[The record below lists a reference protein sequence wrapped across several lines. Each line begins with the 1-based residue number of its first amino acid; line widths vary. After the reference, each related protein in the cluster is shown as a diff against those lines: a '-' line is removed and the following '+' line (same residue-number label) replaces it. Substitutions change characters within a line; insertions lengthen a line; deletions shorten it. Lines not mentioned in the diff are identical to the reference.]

1 MSPSRSQSLRSTFR
15 LSVIVAVLVGATAG
29 VSMLA
34 EAKRGG
40 GGGKRAPA
48 DNRDCKTDKDCVV
61 VADDCCPC
69 SQGGKA
75 RAIPKKQMDS
85 YEKDR
90 KKRCADTACT
100 EMMSDDPSCSQVPF
114 CGVGICELGEPPNA
128 APKAGD
134 APKSDDAPK
143 ADDAPK
149 SDDKPK
155 ADGKAKSSDKQKPAG
170 KAKAEEKS
178 DEKPSSG
185 IEF

>member
-1 MSPSRSQSLRSTFR
+1 M
-15 LSVIVAVLVGATAG
+15 IVVSILAGATVG

-34 EAKRGG
+34 QAKKGG

-48 DNRDCKTDKDCVV
+48 DNRDCKADRDCVV

-75 RAIPKKQMDS
+75 RAIPKKQMDA

-114 CGVGICELGEPPNA
+114 CGVGICELGDPPNSSA
-128 APKAGD
+128 
-134 APKSDDAPK
+134 KSDDAPK
-143 ADDAPK
+143 
-149 SDDKPK
+149 SDEK
-155 ADGKAKSSDKQKPAG
+155 A
-170 KAKAEEKS
+170 KS
-178 DEKPSSG
+178 DEKPKGDEKKSKAAEKPKADDKPSTSG

>member
-1 MSPSRSQSLRSTFR
+1 MSPSRSQSLRLGFR
-15 LSVIVAVLVGATAG
+15 FSVIVAILVGATVG

-34 EAKRGG
+34 EAKRSG

-48 DNRDCKTDKDCVV
+48 DARDCKTDKDCVV

-75 RAIPKKQMDS
+75 RSIPKKQQDA

-114 CGVGICELGEPPNA
+114 CGVGICELGDPPSA
-128 APKAGD
+128 ATKSED
-134 APKSDDAPK
+134 APKSGDKAKADEKPK
-143 ADDAPK
+143 AEE
-149 SDDKPK
+149 KPK
-155 ADGKAKSSDKQKPAG
+155 ADAKKPKAS
-170 KAKAEEKS
+170 
-178 DEKPSSG
+178 EKPKDDDKPSTSG

>member
-1 MSPSRSQSLRSTFR
+1 MI
-15 LSVIVAVLVGATAG
+15 IVTILCGATVG
-29 VSMLA
+29 VTMLA
-34 EAKRGG
+34 EAKKGA

-48 DNRDCKTDKDCVV
+48 DNRDCKADRDCVI

-75 RAIPKKQMDS
+75 RAIPKKQLDT

-90 KKRCADTACT
+90 KKRCAHTACT

-114 CGVGICELGEPPNA
+114 CGVGICELGDPPGSEP
-128 APKAGD
+128 KSSD
-134 APKSDDAPK
+134 APKGDS
-143 ADDAPK
+143 K

-155 ADGKAKSSDKQKPAG
+155 ADEKPKAEDKPKSADKPKSGAKSKPDDNPA
-170 KAKAEEKS
+170 
-178 DEKPSSG
+178 SG

>member
-1 MSPSRSQSLRSTFR
+1 MSPSRSQSLRFTFR
-15 LSVIVAVLVGATAG
+15 FSAIVAILVGATVG

-48 DNRDCKTDKDCVV
+48 DARDCKTDKDCVV

-75 RAIPKKQMDS
+75 RAIPKKQVEA

-114 CGVGICELGEPPNA
+114 CGVGICELGDPSS
-128 APKAGD
+128 GT
-134 APKSDDAPK
+134 KSE
-143 ADDAPK
+143 DAPK
-149 SDDKPK
+149 SDDKAK
-155 ADGKAKSSDKQKPAG
+155 ADEKP
-170 KAKAEEKS
+170 KAEEKPKADAKKPKAS
-178 DEKPSSG
+178 EKPKDDEKPSTSG

>member
-1 MSPSRSQSLRSTFR
+1 MSPRNIQHFR
-15 LSVIVAVLVGATAG
+15 FGFRFLVVAAVLVGGSVG

-40 GGGKRAPA
+40 GARRAAPA
-48 DNRDCKTDKDCVV
+48 DNRDCKTDKDCVM

-75 RAIPKKQMDS
+75 RAIPRKQKDT

-100 EMMSDDPSCSQVPF
+100 EMMSTDPSCAQVPF
-114 CGVGICELGEPPNA
+114 CGAGICELGEPPGS
-128 APKAGD
+128 APPPAEK
-134 APKSDDAPK
+134 PK
-143 ADDAPK
+143 ADDKPAK
-149 SDDKPK
+149 ADDKP
-155 ADGKAKSSDKQKPAG
+155 
-170 KAKAEEKS
+170 AKA
-178 DEKPSSG
+178 DEKPKSEKAKPAEKTKADDK

>member
-1 MSPSRSQSLRSTFR
+1 MIIAILG
-15 LSVIVAVLVGATAG
+15 GATVG

-34 EAKRGG
+34 EAKKGG
-40 GGGKRAPA
+40 ARRAPA
-48 DNRDCKTDKDCVV
+48 DDRDCKTDKDCII

-75 RAIPKKQMDS
+75 RAIPKKQKDS

-100 EMMSDDPSCSQVPF
+100 DMMSTDASCTQVPF
-114 CGVGICELGEPPNA
+114 CGVGICELGEPANA

-134 APKSDDAPK
+134 PPKSDDAPK
-143 ADDAPK
+143 
-149 SDDKPK
+149 SNDKPK
-155 ADGKAKSSDKQKPAG
+155 SGEPKSGEPKSGEKEKPAG
-170 KAKAEEKS
+170 KAKPEEK
-178 DEKPSSG
+178 PASG

>member
-1 MSPSRSQSLRSTFR
+1 MSPRNIQHFR
-15 LSVIVAVLVGATAG
+15 FGFRFLVVAAVLVGGSVG

-40 GGGKRAPA
+40 GGRRAAPA
-48 DNRDCKTDKDCVV
+48 DNRDCKTDKDCVM

-75 RAIPKKQMDS
+75 RAIPKKQQDT

-100 EMMSDDPSCSQVPF
+100 EMMSTDTSCSQVPF
-114 CGVGICELGEPPNA
+114 CGAGICELGEPPGA
-128 APKAGD
+128 TPPADDKAKAED
-134 APKSDDAPK
+134 KAKADDKPAKAEDKAKADDKPAKTEAKPKSEKTKPAEKPK
-143 ADDAPK
+143 ADDK
-149 SDDKPK
+149 
-155 ADGKAKSSDKQKPAG
+155 
-170 KAKAEEKS
+170 
-178 DEKPSSG
+178 

>member
-1 MSPSRSQSLRSTFR
+1 MQSFRSGLRF
-15 LSVIVAVLVGATAG
+15 LLVAAILGGGTVGVPA
-29 VSMLA
+29 LA

-40 GGGKRAPA
+40 GAKRAPA
-48 DNRDCKTDKDCVV
+48 DNRDCKTDKDCVM

-69 SQGGKA
+69 EQGGKA
-75 RAIPKKQMDS
+75 RAIPKKQKDT

-100 EMMSDDPSCSQVPF
+100 DMMSTDSTCTQVPF
-114 CGVGICELGEPPNA
+114 CGAGICELGEPP
-128 APKAGD
+128 G
-134 APKSDDAPK
+134 SGTK

-155 ADGKAKSSDKQKPAG
+155 AEEKPKSDDKPKADENAKADKPKSGGKKPA
-170 KAKAEEKS
+170 EKPLHE
-178 DEKPSSG
+178 EKPSTG

>member
-1 MSPSRSQSLRSTFR
+1 L
-15 LSVIVAVLVGATAG
+15 IAVTILGGATAG
-29 VSMLA
+29 ASMLA
-34 EAKRGG
+34 QAKGAK

-48 DNRDCKTDKDCVV
+48 DNRDCKIDKDCVL

-75 RAIPKKQMDS
+75 RAIPKKQRDT

-100 EMMSDDPSCSQVPF
+100 DMMSTDPTCSMEPF
-114 CGVGICELGEPPNA
+114 CGVGICELGEPANS
-128 APKAGD
+128 AG
-134 APKSDDAPK
+134 KSDDAAKSDDKPK
-143 ADDAPK
+143 SDEKPK

-155 ADGKAKSSDKQKPAG
+155 SGDKPKAKPD
-170 KAKAEEKS
+170 
-178 DEKPSSG
+178 DKPSTSG

>member
-1 MSPSRSQSLRSTFR
+1 MPSRPVQHVRFR
-15 LSVIVAVLVGATAG
+15 FLLIIAILAGGSVG

-34 EAKRGG
+34 EAKKG

-75 RAIPKKQMDS
+75 RAIPRKQRDT

-100 EMMSDDPSCSQVPF
+100 EMMSTDTTCSQEPF
-114 CGVGICELGEPPNA
+114 CGAGICELGEPANA
-128 APKAGD
+128 APKSD
-134 APKSDDAPK
+134 EAPKTDDK
-143 ADDAPK
+143 AKTDDK
-149 SDDKPK
+149 LKGGDKPK
-155 ADGKAKSSDKQKPAG
+155 ASEKSKGDKAKPD
-170 KAKAEEKS
+170 
-178 DEKPSSG
+178 DKPSSG

>member
-1 MSPSRSQSLRSTFR
+1 MSFRRVRHLRSSFR
-15 LSVIVAVLVGATAG
+15 FLVVVAVLGGASVG

-34 EAKRGG
+34 EAKKGG
-40 GGGKRAPA
+40 GAKRAPA
-48 DNRDCKTDKDCVV
+48 DNRDCKTDKDCVL

-75 RAIPKKQMDS
+75 RAIPKKQKDT

-100 EMMSDDPSCSQVPF
+100 EMMSTDTSCTQVPF
-114 CGVGICELGEPPNA
+114 CGAGICELGEPPNA
-128 APKAGD
+128 APK
-134 APKSDDAPK
+134 SDDT
-143 ADDAPK
+143 PK

-155 ADGKAKSSDKQKPAG
+155 ADEKSKSEDKPKASD
-170 KAKAEEKS
+170 KAKASDKPKA

>member
-1 MSPSRSQSLRSTFR
+1 MLPRTLQRPRFGFR
-15 LSVIVAVLVGATAG
+15 VLIVVTILAGATLG
-29 VSMLA
+29 VSMFA
-34 EAKRGG
+34 EAKKG

-48 DNRDCKTDKDCVV
+48 DTRDCKTDKDCVV

-75 RAIPKKQMDS
+75 RAIPKKQADA

-114 CGVGICELGEPPNA
+114 CGVGICELGDPPDSGA
-128 APKAGD
+128 SSGA
-134 APKSDDAPK
+134 KS
-143 ADDAPK
+143 DDAPK

-155 ADGKAKSSDKQKPAG
+155 SDEKPKAGDKAKSGEKTKP
-170 KAKAEEKS
+170 E
-178 DEKPSSG
+178 DKPSSG